1 MSNPNN
7 TLRGWLST
15 AALMVGA
22 LALYVSTALIATL
35 LSGSSMVGAVVS
47 NAVLFTAGIFWLR
60 SKWHYEG
67 TEIRVRKHG
76 DLGRGSGF
84 WALVLVALLFC
95 WLVGQA
101 TSVWLY
107 SLLGSPNFDE
117 HASTKAGA
125 PVLVMLLV
133 VLVLAPMGEEML
145 MRGLVY
151 SRLRR
156 HVPPLAAAVLTT
168 GVFSLLHLN
177 LVQIAVT
184 LPLGLLLAAVYE
196 QTGRLAPVILIH
208 VVFNLFSVIVPPTLV
223 ISFSSLTFVMLGGVV
238 LALLLAMLYR
248 PLVPADPERRVA
260 GPKRSGLGFEIGK

>member
-7 TLRGWLST
+7 TLRGWSST
-15 AALMVGA
+15 AAVIVGA

-47 NAVLFTAGIFWLR
+47 NAALFTAGLFWMR
-60 SKWHYEG
+60 SKWHREG
-67 TEIRVRKHG
+67 TVIPVRKRGNH
-76 DLGRGSGF
+76 GRGTGF
-84 WALVLVALLFC
+84 WALVLIALLFC

-107 SLLGSPNFDE
+107 SLVGSPNFDE

-125 PVLVMLLV
+125 PVLLMLLV
-133 VLVLAPMGEEML
+133 VLVLAPIGEEML

-156 HVPPLAAAVLTT
+156 HVPPLVAAVLTT
-168 GVFSLLHLN
+168 GVFSLMHLN

-196 QTGRLAPVILIH
+196 QTGRLAPAILIH
-208 VVFNLFSVIVPPTLV
+208 VVFNLFSVIVPPALV
-223 ISFSSLTFVMLGGVV
+223 VSFASLTFVLLGGVV
-238 LALLLAMLYR
+238 LGLLLARLYR
-248 PLVPADPERRVA
+248 PLATAKPEGTVSI
-260 GPKRSGLGFEIGK
+260 PKKSGLGFEVGK